1 MWFSSW
7 IFLGSLKL
15 INSQQDV
22 AWLVVSTTLKNI
34 SQLGLLF
41 PIYKHC
47 SKPPTRDISL
57 IFKLVHHGQPIFKL
71 HLDISRNPIIPI
83 EFLPTSSSHGMN
95 QIMLT
100 SLLIAKHIPSEQ
112 YIYIYMYYH
121 IIIYCIILC
130 YIKIISYYI
139 ILKLYYTIWYD
150 NYIIRYYIWYI
161 NIYVCIISWSYS
173 VNRLIVANY
182 TSS

>member
-1 MWFSSW
+1 VISTP
-7 IFLGSLKL
+7 LK
-15 INSQQDV
+15 
-22 AWLVVSTTLKNI
+22 KNN
-34 SQLGLLF
+34 QLGLLF

-112 YIYIYMYYH
+112 YIYMYYH

-130 YIKIISYYI
+130 YIKIILLYYI
-139 ILKLYYTIWYD
+139 KIILYYMI
-150 NYIIRYYIWYI
+150 
-161 NIYVCIISWSYS
+161 
-173 VNRLIVANY
+173 
-182 TSS
+182 

>member
-47 SKPPTRDISL
+47 SKPPTRDIAL

-83 EFLPTSSSHGMN
+83 EFLPTSSQGMN
-95 QIMLT
+95 EITLT
-100 SLLIAKHIPSEQ
+100 ILLIAKHIPSPNN
-112 YIYIYMYYH
+112 IYILLYTYMY
-121 IIIYCIILC
+121 IIIL
-130 YIKIISYYI
+130 YYI
-139 ILKLYYTIWYD
+139 ILYYIILYIILYYMIM
-150 NYIIRYYIWYI
+150 ISYYRILLWYI
-161 NIYVCIISWSYS
+161 NIYICVYYIMIIFSKSI
-173 VNRLIVANY
+173 NRH
-182 TSS
+182 

>member
-100 SLLIAKHIPSEQ
+100 SLLIAKHIPSPNN
-112 YIYIYMYYH
+112 H
-121 IIIYCIILC
+121 IIIYCIILY

-161 NIYVCIISWSYS
+161 NIYIYVLYHDHIQ
-173 VNRLIVANY
+173 
-182 TSS
+182 